1 MKNWYRN
8 LATRYASFAEDVQVL
23 NVLSDLEKAKHLFA
37 VDSQT
42 AVNHL
47 YRALIL
53 LDYMSDDPKWKMK
66 LRELLRLRE
75 AVASLIAP
83 GIPYGSIK
91 QIIRAAL
98 QMVPK
103 AYRLMGNVPSE

>member
-1 MKNWYRN
+1 M
-8 LATRYASFAEDVQVL
+8 FE
-23 NVLSDLEKAKHLFA
+23 
-37 VDSQT
+37 VDYQT
-42 AVNHL
+42 AINHL

-53 LDYMSDDPKWKMK
+53 LDYISDDPKWKMR

-75 AVASLIAP
+75 TVASLIAIE
-83 GIPYGSIK
+83 IPYGSIE

-103 AYRLMGNVPSE
+103 AYRLIRNIPPE

>member
-1 MKNWYRN
+1 MNM
-8 LATRYASFAEDVQVL
+8 V
-23 NVLSDLEKAKHLFA
+23 SDLEKAKNLSFI
-37 VDSQT
+37 DSQT

-75 AVASLIAP
+75 AVASLTVP
-83 GIPYGSIK
+83 EVSYGSIE

-98 QMVPK
+98 QLVPK
-103 AYRLMGNVPSE
+103 AYRLMRSGQEG